1 MSRCTQMKSLA
12 AAEHAVHALL
22 AFDGKRSV
30 YPKIAHTAMFSKTE
44 DIVRNIQE
52 IAMVL
57 EQPRNQ

>member
-1 MSRCTQMKSLA
+1 MKNLA

-52 IAMVL
+52 IATVL
-57 EQPRNQ
+57 EQSRKD